1 MFLRFFVAHYSIIR
15 LCLQFYRDELKLN
28 SNCTDLKVY
37 IFVFVYFYLLVD
49 MFKGSKILY
58 YFKKTCDSL
67 NANIKNTKNDC
78 HKWLIVCHSFINKP
92 LYKYEYV
99 DRVMR
104 DT

>member
-1 MFLRFFVAHYSIIR
+1 
-15 LCLQFYRDELKLN
+15 
-28 SNCTDLKVY
+28 
-37 IFVFVYFYLLVD
+37 